1 MACATSKA
9 LNPVTQWMDPAEFQ
23 KMRATME
30 IRNRCGANIDV
41 AVGYQLA
48 DVENAPLNDFEIESY
63 NGPSGWKSS
72 NGVFYP
78 ERWDDLFREMED
90 GEGGYVCPA
99 CKKTT
104 GAGDEPM
111 WPMYQHLQST
121 VGQGSH
127 PSHADMERWGAQ

>member
-1 MACATSKA
+1 MNLKTINLPWETAMACATSKA

-78 ERWDDLFREMED
+78 ERWDETIVGQASSRQLIRFGFMTKLSS
-90 GEGGYVCPA
+90 GTA
-99 CKKTT
+99 
-104 GAGDEPM
+104 
-111 WPMYQHLQST
+111 LQSLRVAAKIEIFT
-121 VGQGSH
+121 C
-127 PSHADMERWGAQ
+127 